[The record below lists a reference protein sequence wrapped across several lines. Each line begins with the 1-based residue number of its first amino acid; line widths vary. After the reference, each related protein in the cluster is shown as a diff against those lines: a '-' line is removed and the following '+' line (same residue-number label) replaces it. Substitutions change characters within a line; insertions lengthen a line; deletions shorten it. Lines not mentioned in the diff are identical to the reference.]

1 MPWVRV
7 DDGLFLHPKWL
18 ATPANARGLW
28 VTALSYCGNQ
38 ANGGIV
44 PAVLLPM
51 LGATVDDAEALVK
64 SGLWTRDGDGYRVNQ
79 FADYNP
85 TSTPEAAADR
95 ALARSKSAQKAGMAS
110 AAKRQRESNV
120 ESTDVQREPN
130 DRSTNVQRQPNDR
143 STSDQRNSTPIPSPS
158 PSPTY
163 TDTFDCD
170 LQRARENDAA
180 AQSQK
185 GPTKR
190 PLTAPRSTNNQSMD
204 WLLDAPARQQP
215 QRRESEPEAR
225 ARRAIE
231 LSRRLYAEEDAREEE
246 RIAQW
251 YRDRE
256 AKQIGTGETQ

>member
-18 ATPANARGLW
+18 ATPAGARALW

-64 SGLWTRDGDGYRVNQ
+64 SGLWTRDGDGYQINQ
-79 FADYNP
+79 FSDYNP
-85 TSTPEAAADR
+85 TSTPDAAADR

-110 AAKRQRESNV
+110 AAKRQREANV
-120 ESTDVQREPN
+120 ESTTDQRSFN
-130 DRSTNVQRQPNDR
+130 DRSTNVQRATNER
-143 STSDQRNSTPIPSPS
+143 STSGQRNSTPIPSPS

-163 TDTFDCD
+163 TDRLDGD
-170 LQRARENDAA
+170 LQRARETAGIN
-180 AQSQK
+180 QQQ
-185 GPTKR
+185 TR
-190 PLTAPRSTNNQSMD
+190 PQPLIRRAPVRTMD
-204 WLLDAPARQQP
+204 NEIDRPAPAK
-215 QRRESEPEAR
+215 RESEPEAR

-231 LSRRLYAEEDAREEE
+231 LSRQLYDAEDDAELE
-246 RIAQW
+246 RINQW
-251 YRDRE
+251 YRDRD
-256 AKQIGTGETQ
+256 AKQIDAGEPK

>member
-38 ANGGIV
+38 ANGGNV

-51 LGATVDDAEALVK
+51 LGASVDDAEALVK
-64 SGLWTRDGDGYRVNQ
+64 SGLWTRDGDGYRISN
-79 FADYNP
+79 FCEYNP
-85 TSTPEAAADR
+85 TSTPDAR
-95 ALARSKSAQKAGMAS
+95 AERAEARSRAGRKAGLAS
-110 AAKRQRESNV
+110 ATKRQRNV
-120 ESTDVQREPN
+120 NDESTIDQRLVN
-130 DRSTNVQRQPNDR
+130 DRSTNVQRSTNDH
-143 STSDQRNSTPIPSPS
+143 STSDQRNSTPIPIPS

-170 LQRARENDAA
+170 LQRARENDAP
-180 AQSQK
+180 AQPQK

-190 PLTAPRSTNNQSMD
+190 PLTARPPVRSLDNQID
-204 WLLDAPARQQP
+204 RPLP

-225 ARRAIE
+225 ARRAVE
-231 LSRRLYAEEDAREEE
+231 LSKSLYDAEDDAELE
-246 RIAQW
+246 RIKQW

-256 AKQIGTGETQ
+256 AKQINTGETQ